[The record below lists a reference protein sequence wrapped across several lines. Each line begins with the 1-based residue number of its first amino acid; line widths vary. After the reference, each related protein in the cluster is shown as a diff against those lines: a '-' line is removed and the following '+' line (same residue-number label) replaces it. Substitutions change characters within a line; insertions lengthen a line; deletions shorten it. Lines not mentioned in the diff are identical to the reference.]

1 MITTTPTVFVVDD
14 DPAVRDSLEMLIRTQ
29 GMHVSSFPNAACFLE
44 EYKHG
49 DIGCLVLDIRMPQ
62 ITGLALQEMLLEKN
76 MHLPIVFITGH
87 GDVEQCSRAFRSGA
101 IDFLTK
107 PIDQVRLLDGIRRG
121 IRLCIQQHKQEAE
134 TQEVMQKLTRISP
147 REREVLDLIADGM
160 SSKEIAQ
167 RLSLSPRTVDV
178 YRANLFDKLE
188 VPSLADLVRF
198 YLRALQATGKKPSEF

>member
-1 MITTTPTVFVVDD
+1 MTTTPTVFIVDD

-29 GMHVSSFPNAACFLE
+29 GMSVRAYPSATHFLKDFLPE
-44 EYKHG
+44 A
-49 DIGCLVLDIRMPQ
+49 IGCLVLDIRMPQ
-62 ITGLALQEMLLEKN
+62 ITGLALQEMLQSKN

-87 GDVEQCSRAFRSGA
+87 GDVEQCSRAFRNGA

-107 PIDQVRLLDGIRRG
+107 PIDQGRLLDGIRRG
-121 IRLCIQQHKQEAE
+121 IRMCIQQHQQESE
-134 TQEVMQKLTRISP
+134 NQDVMQRLSRLSA

-160 SSKEIAQ
+160 SSKEIAA
-167 RLSLSPRTVDV
+167 RLGLSPRTVDV

-198 YLRALQATGKKPSEF
+198 YLRALEATGKKPTEI

>member
-29 GMHVSSFPNAACFLE
+29 GMHVTAFANAAHFLQD
-44 EYKHG
+44 YTPG
-49 DIGCLVLDIRMPQ
+49 AIGCLVLDIRMPQ
-62 ITGLALQEMLLEKN
+62 ITGLALQEMLIEKN

-107 PIDQVRLLDGIRRG
+107 PIDQGRLLDGIRRG
-121 IRLCIQQHKQEAE
+121 IRLCIEQHEQESE
-134 TQEVMQKLTRISP
+134 TQEVLQQLARISP

-178 YRANLFDKLE
+178 YRANLFDKLG

>member
-1 MITTTPTVFVVDD
+1 MTTTPTVFIVDD

-29 GMHVSSFPNAACFLE
+29 GMYVRAYPSATHFLKDFLPE
-44 EYKHG
+44 A
-49 DIGCLVLDIRMPQ
+49 IGCLVLDIRMPQ
-62 ITGLALQEMLLEKN
+62 ITGLALQEMLQSKN

-87 GDVEQCSRAFRSGA
+87 GDVEQCSRAFRNGA

-107 PIDQVRLLDGIRRG
+107 PIDQGRLLDGIRRG
-121 IRLCIQQHKQEAE
+121 IRMCIQQHQQESE
-134 TQEVMQKLTRISP
+134 NLDVMQRLSRLSA

-160 SSKEIAQ
+160 SSKEIAAQ
-167 RLSLSPRTVDV
+167 LGLSPRTVDV

-198 YLRALQATGKKPSEF
+198 YLRALEATGKKPTEI